1 MFTAV
6 SSGERRELSMMSDLL
21 KYTLHVAL
29 VSFMLGSL
37 VDVGL
42 KLDVRDAWA
51 ALHDKRFVISSALL
65 GFVVGPL
72 LALFITRVFALP
84 EPYALGLLLL
94 GLTPCAP
101 FLPLLSDVAKA
112 NPAYAAAFIVI
123 AALGTIIVMPIA
135 VPFVAPNLHV
145 GAGVIAR
152 PLLLLVLAPF
162 VVGIAVRG
170 LSTRW
175 ADRCDPIVRKLV
187 ALNIVILLSVAVL
200 QNWQDMLSAVG
211 TWAIAAQFIYYCG
224 LAVCSYGLSFGLPY
238 DKRSVVTL
246 GVSTRNVGAALAP
259 LSAVPDADPRSSTMC
274 ILAACITLLVGFA
287 VAKLLNRLA
296 PPPVLKTIAV
306 SWPHP
311 PS

>member
-1 MFTAV
+1 MIAQE
-6 SSGERRELSMMSDLL
+6 SREVARMSDLL

-42 KLDVRDAWA
+42 KLDVREAWA
-51 ALHDKRFVISSALL
+51 ALHDRRFVISSVLSA
-65 GFVVGPL
+65 FVVGPL
-72 LALFITRVFALP
+72 LALFIARALALP

-101 FLPLLSDVAKA
+101 FLPLLSDVAKGD
-112 NPAYAAAFIVI
+112 PAYTAAFIVI
-123 AALGTIIVMPIA
+123 AALGTIVVMPIA
-135 VPFVAPNLHV
+135 VPFVAPDLHA

-162 VVGIAVRG
+162 AIGIAVRS
-170 LSTRW
+170 LSKRW
-175 ADRCDPIVRKLV
+175 ADRSDPIIRKLV
-187 ALNIVILLSVAVL
+187 AVNIVILLTVAVL

-211 TWAIAAQFIYYCG
+211 TWAIAAQFIYYFA
-224 LAVCSYGLSFGLPY
+224 LAACSYALSFGLRY

-259 LSAVPDADPRSSTMC
+259 FSAVPDADPRSSTMC

-287 VAKLLNRLA
+287 VARLLSRLVPAPRLEINRG
-296 PPPVLKTIAV
+296 
-306 SWPHP
+306 
-311 PS
+311 